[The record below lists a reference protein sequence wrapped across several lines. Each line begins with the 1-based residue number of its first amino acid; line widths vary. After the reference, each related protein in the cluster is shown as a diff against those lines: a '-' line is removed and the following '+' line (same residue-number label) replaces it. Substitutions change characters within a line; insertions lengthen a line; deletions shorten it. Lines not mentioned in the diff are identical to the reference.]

1 MVFILE
7 QVFGVRLAR
16 GGLGGMLVFAAI
28 FGFGGALISLALSK
42 WTAKRMMGVRVI
54 DGAAIG
60 RWSDGCSARFN
71 AWRVRRD
78 IGMPEVGIF
87 DAEEMNAFATGARRN
102 AALVAVSTGLLRSM
116 SRPQIEAV
124 LGHEISHVANGDMVT
139 LALLQG
145 VLNTFVIF
153 LARIIGGIVDRAL
166 FKNDREESGIGFF
179 LTTLVAQIVLGI
191 FASMIVSWY
200 SRRREFR
207 ADRGGAD
214 LAGTGSMIG
223 ALQVLKQSHGEPMPP
238 QMQAFG
244 INTGRAD
251 GFMRLFMSHPPLDE
265 RIAALQS
272 QEVQMTPENEIM
284 VEPPAALRVGRELSR
299 WFGNSDLAARTNE
312 AALLAKLRPPC
323 RLGAGRAL
331 PADACCLSRRHL
343 GGLQLDARSW

>member
-1 MVFILE
+1 MKRIFLFILTNLAVLALLSVVVFILE
-7 QVFGVRLAR
+7 QVFGVRLAG
-16 GGLGGMLVFAAI
+16 GGLGGLLVFAAV

-54 DGAAIG
+54 TAPQNDAERWLLATVG
-60 RWSDGCSARFN
+60 RLAEQAR
-71 AWRVRRD
+71 V
-78 IGMPEVGIF
+78 GMPEVGIF
-87 DAEEMNAFATGARRN
+87 DAVEMNAFATGARRN
-102 AALVAVSTGLLRSM
+102 AALVAVSSGLLRSM
-116 SRPQIEAV
+116 SRGQIEAV

-166 FKNDREESGIGFF
+166 FKNEREESGIGFF
-179 LTTLVAQIVLGI
+179 LTTMVAQIVLGI
-191 FASMIVSWY
+191 FASVIVSWY

-223 ALQVLKQSHGEPMPP
+223 ALQALKQSHGEPMPP

-244 INTGRAD
+244 INTGSTN

-272 QEVQMTPENEIM
+272 QE
-284 VEPPAALRVGRELSR
+284 GR
-299 WFGNSDLAARTNE
+299 
-312 AALLAKLRPPC
+312 
-323 RLGAGRAL
+323 
-331 PADACCLSRRHL
+331 
-343 GGLQLDARSW
+343 

>member
-1 MVFILE
+1 MKRIFLFVVTNLAVLALLTLVIFIIE
-7 QVFGVRLAR
+7 QVFGVQLAGSGV
-16 GGLGGMLVFAAI
+16 GGLLVFAAV

-42 WTAKRMMGVRVI
+42 WTAKRMMGVRLI
-54 DGAAIG
+54 TAPQ
-60 RWSDGCSARFN
+60 SDAESWLIATVQRLAN
-71 AWRVRRD
+71 QAQ

-87 DAEEMNAFATGARRN
+87 DAEETNAFATGARRN
-102 AALVAVSTGLLRSM
+102 AALVALSTGLLRSM

-153 LARIIGGIVDRAL
+153 LARIIGSVVDRAL
-166 FKNDREESGIGFF
+166 FKNDRQDSGIGFF

-214 LAGTGSMIG
+214 LAGTGSMIS
-223 ALQVLKQSHGEPMPP
+223 ALEALKRSQGEPMPP

-244 INTGRAD
+244 INTGSA
-251 GFMRLFMSHPPLDE
+251 GGLMRLFMTHPPLDE

-272 QEVQMTPENEIM
+272 QEI
-284 VEPPAALRVGRELSR
+284 R
-299 WFGNSDLAARTNE
+299 
-312 AALLAKLRPPC
+312 
-323 RLGAGRAL
+323 
-331 PADACCLSRRHL
+331 
-343 GGLQLDARSW
+343 

>member
-1 MVFILE
+1 MKRIFLFVVTNLAVLALLSLVLFVVE
-7 QVFGVRLAR
+7 SVFGVRLGS
-16 GGLGGMLVFAAI
+16 GGLGGLLVFAAI

-54 DGAAIG
+54 DSPQTDLERWLVAA
-60 RWSDGCSARFN
+60 
-71 AWRVRRD
+71 VRGLADRAH

-87 DAEEMNAFATGARRN
+87 DSEEMNAFATGARRN
-102 AALVAVSTGLLRSM
+102 AALVAVSSGLLRNM
-116 SRPQIEAV
+116 SRAQVEAV
-124 LGHEISHVANGDMVT
+124 LGHEITHITNGDMVT

-153 LARIIGGIVDRAL
+153 LARIIGGLVDRAL

-179 LTTLVAQIVLGI
+179 LTTLVAQFVLGI
-191 FASMIVSWY
+191 FASMIVSGY

-214 LAGTGSMIG
+214 LAGTASMID
-223 ALQVLKQSHGEPMPP
+223 ALQALKRSQGNPMPP

-244 INTGRAD
+244 INTGKAA

-272 QEVQMTPENEIM
+272 S
-284 VEPPAALRVGRELSR
+284 AA
-299 WFGNSDLAARTNE
+299 
-312 AALLAKLRPPC
+312 
-323 RLGAGRAL
+323 
-331 PADACCLSRRHL
+331 
-343 GGLQLDARSW
+343 